1 MPQVAT
7 AEREEFR
14 QVVRAFLTVHAALP
28 AVRRAMPDGYDP
40 SLWRRFADLGVAG
53 LAVPAELGGAG
64 CGFEEVAVVCEE
76 IGRAITPAPYLSTA
90 VLAVGALLAAED
102 TAAAGRLLPAIC
114 AGETSATVIVGVDT
128 KRLPRPGAT
137 GSAEPAGD
145 TPAHPRGGSPA
156 GAEPAGGTPA
166 HPRGDP
172 SAGAAGGEGLFTGAC
187 GKLVARPGGGA
198 LLISGSAAPVVDG
211 HVADVLIVLADS
223 EAGPVCA
230 EVAGTAA
237 GLRRTRL
244 AALDQTRELA
254 SVEFR
259 DVRAAPIGNPGDGEG
274 VARIATRVAGLG
286 AAALAA
292 EQAGGAARCLELATG
307 HAGERVQF
315 GRPIGSF
322 QAVKHRLA
330 DMVVQVESARSAA
343 RHAAW
348 AADHEPALLRVYAS
362 IAKSYCSEAYLGVAG
377 DCIQIHGGI
386 GVTWEHPAHLYFK
399 RATADAILFGSP
411 VQHRA
416 WLHGAAGLA
425 GFS

>member
-1 MPQVAT
+1 MP
-7 AEREEFR
+7 E
-14 QVVRAFLTVHAALP
+14 
-28 AVRRAMPDGYDP
+28 VRRAMSDGYDLD
-40 SLWRRFADLGVAG
+40 LWRRFAGGLGVAG
-53 LAVPAELGGAG
+53 LAVPTEFGGAG
-64 CGFEEVAVVCEE
+64 CGVEEAAVVCEE

-102 TAAAGRLLPAIC
+102 PAAARRLLPGIC
-114 AGETSATVIVGVDT
+114 AGETAATVIVGIDT
-128 KRLPRPGAT
+128 ERLPRPGT
-137 GSAEPAGD
+137 NGSAEGPCG
-145 TPAHPRGGSPA
+145 
-156 GAEPAGGTPA
+156 
-166 HPRGDP
+166 
-172 SAGAAGGEGLFTGAC
+172 GLFTGAS
-187 GKLVARPGGGA
+187 GRLVARRGGVDGGE
-198 LLISGSAAPVVDG
+198 LRISGSAAPVVDG

-223 EAGPVCA
+223 EEGPVCA

-237 GLRRTRL
+237 GLRRARL

-254 SVEFR
+254 SAEFG
-259 DVRAAPIGNPGDGEG
+259 DVRAAAIGIPGDGEAA
-274 VARIATRVAGLG
+274 ARIAARVAGLA

-292 EQAGGAARCLELATG
+292 EQAGGAARCLELAAG
-307 HAGERVQF
+307 HARERVQF

-330 DMVVQVESARSAA
+330 DMLLRVESARSAA

-348 AADHEPALLRVYAS
+348 TADHEPALLGVYAS

-386 GVTWEHPAHLYFK
+386 GVTWEHSAHLYFK

-416 WLHGAAGLA
+416 WLHDAAGLA
-425 GFS
+425 GLS